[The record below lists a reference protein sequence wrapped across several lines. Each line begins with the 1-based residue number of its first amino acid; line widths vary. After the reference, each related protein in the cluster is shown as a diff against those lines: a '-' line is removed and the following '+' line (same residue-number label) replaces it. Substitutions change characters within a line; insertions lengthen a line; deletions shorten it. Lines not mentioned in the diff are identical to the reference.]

1 MEISPALGESD
12 RRATPET
19 FQTELPI
26 SQTLFPKASRESLWD
41 IHQPKEEKQ
50 TLCPRGHLTGA
61 IPSFHGAPVTSVS
74 PREPHHDLQ
83 HFAIA
88 HSGHHD
94 AEGVLLQLHLVVEA
108 GGRGPRERLHVLV
121 RDLESLS
128 LGVSD
133 LHIFTQHKCWAV
145 TN

>member
-1 MEISPALGESD
+1 M
-12 RRATPET
+12 
-19 FQTELPI
+19 
-26 SQTLFPKASRESLWD
+26 
-41 IHQPKEEKQ
+41 
-50 TLCPRGHLTGA
+50 
-61 IPSFHGAPVTSVS
+61 TSVS

-88 HSGHHD
+88 RSGHHD

-133 LHIFTQHKCWAV
+133 LHIFKRHKCWAF